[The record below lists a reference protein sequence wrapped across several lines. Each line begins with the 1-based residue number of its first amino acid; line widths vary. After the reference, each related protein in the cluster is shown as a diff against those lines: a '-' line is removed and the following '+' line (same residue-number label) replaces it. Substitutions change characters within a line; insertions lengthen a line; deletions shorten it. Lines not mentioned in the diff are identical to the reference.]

1 MRDVTRGGALA
12 SQSAGHSD
20 GRICLPKLPPGQT
33 VSETEPRLGDT
44 PATIWL
50 DPNAVEKEEDA
61 APTPRETNAV
71 AGAGPSRQR
80 PPSRASVWTFLRA
93 SR

>member
-1 MRDVTRGGALA
+1 MRGVTRGGALA

-50 DPNAVEKEEDA
+50 DPNAVEKEDP

-71 AGAGPSRQR
+71 AGAGPSRRR
-80 PPSRASVWTFLRA
+80 PPSQASVWTFLRA

>member
-1 MRDVTRGGALA
+1 MRSMTGGGALA

-50 DPNAVEKEEDA
+50 DLNAVEKEDP
-61 APTPRETNAV
+61 APTPGETNAV

-80 PPSRASVWTFLRA
+80 PPSQASVWTFLRA